1 MAPRQLEDE
10 VVALRTLGEVLS
22 RVGDEVVCAD
32 RSNNVHVPRAA
43 HTGHFGAQGIGKI
56 ISRQLL
62 EKGFCVS
69 VFDIDEEA
77 IGEFKA
83 ETGSENI
90 AFFTTDVSDEA
101 SVLESIAAS
110 FERFGNISGLINN
123 AAIQIDKPV
132 TELTLEEW
140 NRVIGT
146 NLTGAFLCAKHA
158 APFLKNSKGSIINI
172 SSTRAFQSEPN
183 TEAYSASKGGI
194 LALTHALAI
203 SLGPEIRVNCIS
215 PGWIDASGIR
225 KKSKANQIE
234 LAEVDHSQHP
244 AGRVGK
250 PEDIANMVLFLL
262 NPENDF
268 ITGQNFIIDGGMTK
282 KMIYV

>member
-1 MAPRQLEDE
+1 MKNII
-10 VVALRTLGEVLS
+10 V
-22 RVGDEVVCAD
+22 
-32 RSNNVHVPRAA
+32 
-43 HTGHFGAQGIGKI
+43 TGGAQGIGKV
-56 ISRQLL
+56 ISKQLL
-62 EKGFCVS
+62 KKGFCVS
-69 VFDIDEEA
+69 VFEIDEEA
-77 IGEFKA
+77 IGEFKT
-83 ETGSENI
+83 ETNSENI
-90 AFFTTDVSDEA
+90 AFFKTDVSNEESVEKSIYA
-101 SVLESIAAS
+101 SV
-110 FERFGNISGLINN
+110 ERFGNISGLINN

-158 APFLKNSKGSIINI
+158 TQFLKNSKGSIINI

-194 LALTHALAI
+194 LALTHSLAI
-203 SLGPEIRVNCIS
+203 SLGPEISVNCIS
-215 PGWIDASGIR
+215 PGWIDVSGIK
-225 KKSKANQIE
+225 KKSKASQIE
-234 LAEVDHSQHP
+234 LSEADHSQHP

-250 PEDIANMVLFLL
+250 PEDISNMILFLL

-268 ITGQNFIIDGGMTK
+268 ITGQNFIIDGGMTR

>member
-1 MAPRQLEDE
+1 MKMNII
-10 VVALRTLGEVLS
+10 V
-22 RVGDEVVCAD
+22 
-32 RSNNVHVPRAA
+32 
-43 HTGHFGAQGIGKI
+43 TGGVQGIGKV
-56 ISRQLL
+56 ISQQLL
-62 EKGFCVS
+62 KNDFSVS
-69 VFDIDEEA
+69 VFEIDKEA
-77 IGEFKA
+77 IGEFKT
-83 ETGSENI
+83 ETNSEDI
-90 AFFTTDVSDEA
+90 AFFKTDVSDEESVQKSIIA
-101 SVLESIAAS
+101 SV
-110 FERFGNISGLINN
+110 ERFGNISGLINN

-132 TELTLEEW
+132 TELTLDEW

-146 NLTGAFLCAKHA
+146 NLTGTFLCSKHT
-158 APFLKNSKGSIINI
+158 APFLKKSKGNIINI

-194 LALTHALAI
+194 LALTHTLAI

-215 PGWIDASGIR
+215 PGWIDVSGIK
-225 KKSKANQIE
+225 KKSKSNQIE
-234 LAEVDHSQHP
+234 LSEADHLQHP

-268 ITGQNFIIDGGMTK
+268 ITAQNFIIDGGMTK

>member
-1 MAPRQLEDE
+1 MKNII
-10 VVALRTLGEVLS
+10 V
-22 RVGDEVVCAD
+22 
-32 RSNNVHVPRAA
+32 
-43 HTGHFGAQGIGKI
+43 TGGAQGIGKI
-56 ISRQLL
+56 ISFNLAN
-62 EKGFCVS
+62 KGFAVS
-69 VFDIDEEA
+69 VFEIDEEA
-77 IGEFKA
+77 IDEFKL
-83 ETGSENI
+83 ETDSENI
-90 AFFTTDVSDEA
+90 AFYKTDVSDEE
-101 SVLESIAAS
+101 SVKKSIQLS
-110 FERFGNISGLINN
+110 VEKFGNISGLVNN
-123 AAIQIDKPV
+123 AAIQINKPI

-146 NLTGAFLCAKHA
+146 NLNGAFLCSKYADEY
-158 APFLKNSKGSIINI
+158 LKKSKGGIVNI

-194 LALTHALAI
+194 LALTHALAM
-203 SLGPEIRVNCIS
+203 SLGSEIKVNCIS
-215 PGWIDASGIR
+215 PGWIDVSGVK

-234 LAEVDHSQHP
+234 LSEADHLQHP